1 MNYLIDTHVLIW
13 WLTGNPRLN
22 EKCHDILQTKI
33 VWCSVVSLWEIM
45 IKEQLGKITIPK
57 TFMTDVKGYGFI
69 WLDVDFKHIDA
80 LGRLPL
86 IHKDPFDRLLISQ
99 ALSEELVFIT
109 ADGNIR
115 RYNVPVMMAG

>member
-22 EKCHDILQTKI
+22 AECNDILHTKI

-57 TFMTDVKGYGFI
+57 TFMTDIKGYGFI
-69 WLDVDFKHIDA
+69 WLDVEFKHIDA

-86 IHKDPFDRLLISQ
+86 IHKDPFDRMLISQ

-109 ADGNIR
+109 ADSNIR
-115 RYNVPVMMAG
+115 KYNVPVMMAG